1 MAYRRVLIALM
12 LLGSGSATAAAT
24 GETVPQGYI
33 RVAVAHRVPPEALYS
48 VSLAETAMVPRAIAT
63 VTRQQANLPPVTR
76 PWPWTINV
84 AGKGYRYASR
94 LEAWQA
100 LQVFMS
106 RHALKRIDVGLA
118 QVNLGWNGHRFISSW
133 AAFDPYTN
141 LNAAATILRE
151 CWDRKPGSWLDAAG
165 CYHHPAGGQ
174 AAARYKTI
182 VKRHLV
188 RLNGTTRQ
196 TPLLSPSLLPQTVA
210 AIAPEPGFIWTEP
223 GSEP

>member
-1 MAYRRVLIALM
+1 MAYRRILIALM
-12 LLGSGSATAAAT
+12 LAGSGNATAA
-24 GETVPQGYI
+24 GGTVPEGYV
-33 RVAVAHRVPPEALYS
+33 RVAVAHKVPPEVLYS
-48 VSLAETAMVPRAIAT
+48 VSLAETAMAPRSIAA
-63 VTRQQANLPPVTR
+63 VVRQQANLPDVAR

-84 AGKGYRYASR
+84 AGKEYRYSSR

-106 RHALKRIDVGLA
+106 RYSLKRIDVGLA
-118 QVNLGWNGHRFISSW
+118 QVNLGWNGHHFTSTW

-141 LNAAATILRE
+141 LNAAAAILRE
-151 CWDRKPGSWLDAAG
+151 CWERKPGSWLDAAG

-174 AAARYKTI
+174 AAVRYKTI

-188 RLNGTTRQ
+188 RISGSIRQ
-196 TPLLSPSLLPQTVA
+196 SPPPLLPQTIVA
-210 AIAPEPGFIWTEP
+210 NAPEPGFIWTEP